1 MTNPRVPAGA
11 ASAVAEL
18 LGGSRAAGD
27 EQAELVASL
36 TSSVVVEVREVGTLG
51 HTVRPISGVLAR
63 VARRSTLN
71 HTTVYDSRTINYYYA
86 LNHCQVPAHNIN

>member
-11 ASAVAEL
+11 ASTVTKL

-27 EQAELVASL
+27 EEAELVASL
-36 TSSVVVEVREVGTLG
+36 TSSVVVDVREVGTLG
-51 HTVRPISGVLAR
+51 HAVRPISRMLAR

-71 HTTVYDSRTINYYYA
+71 HTTVCDICTNNYYYA
-86 LNHCQVPAHNIN
+86 LNHCQVPAHNN